1 MNKSLAT
8 NLIALS
14 LIGAGYLSPIYADYI
29 LSVGLFAA
37 SGALTNWLAVHM
49 LFEKIPGLYGS
60 GVIPSRFE
68 EFKIGIRALIMHQ
81 FFTPENVRAF
91 FAAQTED
98 IKRTFDPEP
107 IIQAIDYERL
117 YARLVEAIVNSPFG
131 AMLNLVGG
139 PSALKPLK
147 EPFVEKMQ
155 SEIRELLVTPAF
167 LDAVQQGLGATDHTG
182 EIIEKVDAIVMHRL
196 NELTPHMV
204 KTIIQD
210 MIRKHLGWLV
220 VWGGVFGGL
229 IGLLA
234 SFVV

>member
-1 MNKSLAT
+1 MNKSLGT

-14 LIGAGYLSPIYADYI
+14 LIGAGYLSPVYADHI
-29 LSVGLFAA
+29 LSVGLFAT
-37 SGALTNWLAVHM
+37 SGALTNWLAVYM

-68 EFKIGIRALIMHQ
+68 EFKTGIRALIMHQ
-81 FFTPENVRAF
+81 FFTPENVQAF

-98 IKRTFDPEP
+98 LKRTFDPEP
-107 IIQAIDYERL
+107 VIDAIDYDRL

-131 AMLNLVGG
+131 AMLSFVGG

-155 SEIRELLVTPAF
+155 SEIRELLAAPTF
-167 LDAVQQGLGATDHTG
+167 LDAVQQGLGAMDHTG

-196 NELTPHMV
+196 NELTPQMV

-210 MIRKHLGWLV
+210 MIHKHLGWLV
-220 VWGGVFGGL
+220 VWGGVLGGL
-229 IGLLA
+229 IGLIA
-234 SFVV
+234 SIAM